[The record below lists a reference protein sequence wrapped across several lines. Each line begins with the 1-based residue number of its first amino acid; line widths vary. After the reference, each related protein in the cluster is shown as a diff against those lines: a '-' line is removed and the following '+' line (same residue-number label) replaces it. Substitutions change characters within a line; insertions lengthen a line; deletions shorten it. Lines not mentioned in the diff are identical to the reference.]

1 MSSPLDHLERR
12 LQSIIEASTRLFGRS
27 NRQDELTRQL
37 VAALYDQLPA
47 QLYGKP
53 VAPDQ
58 FTIYLHPENLVTW
71 QQPQWVDWIGRM
83 VDDALLNAGFSTSA
97 RPAIQ
102 LAPATELQLDE
113 LRLKAVHSGD
123 VLGSTAAMPVTG
135 ELRAPMP
142 QPEIIPVNAYLIVQG
157 NQTVSIA
164 QNVFN
169 IGRRA
174 DNDLVL
180 DDPRISRTHLQIRA
194 IRGHYTVFDLNSTG
208 GTLVNGNPVREHML
222 VAGDVITIG
231 GISLIYGEDA
241 PAWPDAPGNATSPV
255 GT

>member
-37 VAALYDQLPA
+37 VTALYDQLPA
-47 QLYGKP
+47 QLYGDP

-58 FTIYLHPENLVTW
+58 FTIYLHPENIATW
-71 QQPQWVDWIGRM
+71 QQPQWMDWISRM
-83 VDDALLNAGFSTSA
+83 VDDALLNAGFSIPVH
-97 RPAIQ
+97 PAIQ
-102 LAPATELQLDE
+102 LAPAADLQPDE
-113 LRLKAVHSGD
+113 LRLQTAHSAD

-135 ELRAPMP
+135 ELRAPVP
-142 QPEIIPVNAYLIVQG
+142 RPEIPPVDAYLIIQG
-157 NQTVSIA
+157 NQTVPIS

-169 IGRRA
+169 IGRRT

-208 GTLVNGNPVREHML
+208 GTLVNGNPVREHVL

-241 PAWPDAPGNATSPV
+241 PAWSDSPGSVTSPV